1 MLLYPKE
8 AQLEERFYL
17 WALRLPNQSH
27 PDTVSAVQGS
37 GDGRRPA
44 WCNLPSD
51 TCCLPA
57 AHRRREPGPSAPRGG
72 GQARWATHRPGT
84 PGSGQGLLGSA
95 AALAPGELWVP
106 REVAPSSCPGWA
118 RGGLWGNSQ
127 FLFSRLTSSGL
138 LTLSPLGMCPCVRLS
153 VCLSLWRPC
162 FGQSLMG
169 FSSRLSVSPAL
180 SDSLSFPPSVSF
192 SVFFLSLFHSF
203 SASAFPSLPPS

>member
-1 MLLYPKE
+1 MAGGLPGATFPVTPAVSLQPIGDESQARVLHVVGDKPGGPHTGLGPQ
-8 AQLEERFYL
+8 ARGRGS
-17 WALRLPNQSH
+17 WGLRLRWRLEN
-27 PDTVSAVQGS
+27 S
-37 GDGRRPA
+37 GCRGR
-44 WCNLPSD
+44 WLH
-51 TCCLPA
+51 LPA
-57 AHRRREPGPSAPRGG
+57 PAGPGVVCG
-72 GQARWATHRPGT
+72 
-84 PGSGQGLLGSA
+84 
-95 AALAPGELWVP
+95 VI
-106 REVAPSSCPGWA
+106 
-118 RGGLWGNSQ
+118 SQ